1 MSKRFVLEFSVDA
14 YGRTVDGPI
23 FPEARRFRVL
33 VAEQVRAYLE
43 TPDDFGGLQW
53 SQLVLV
59 DGDPLSASGII
70 ALAMRG
76 YINAEHRIFERLP
89 NGDEIIKLGTIKR
102 EA

>member
-1 MSKRFVLEFSVDA
+1 MSKVFVLEFSVDEPRSA
-14 YGRTVDGPI
+14 DGPI
-23 FPEARRFRVL
+23 FPAPKRFRVF
-33 VAEQVRAYLE
+33 VETERVRAYLE

-70 ALAMRG
+70 ALAIRG

-89 NGDEIIKLGTIKR
+89 NGLEVIKLGTIKR